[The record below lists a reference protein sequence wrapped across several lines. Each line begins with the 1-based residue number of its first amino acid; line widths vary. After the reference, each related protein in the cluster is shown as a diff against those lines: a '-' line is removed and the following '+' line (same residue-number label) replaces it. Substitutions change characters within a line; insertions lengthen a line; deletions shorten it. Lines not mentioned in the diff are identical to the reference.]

1 MDKDSI
7 ESFGRDLALGVSV
20 FGMLAGMIAASF
32 AESKY
37 IMVGIIAISTFVLT
51 FIGGYEGRRFYER
64 HRQD

>member
-1 MDKDSI
+1 MDKGSI

>member
-1 MDKDSI
+1 MDKDSV

-51 FIGGYEGRRFYER
+51 FIGGYVGRRFYER

>member
-37 IMVGIIAISTFVLT
+37 VMVGIIAISTFVLT